1 VRSAAQYGGL
11 VSCAA
16 TQMAHGTLDRS
27 SRIAERPWVIAT
39 LALAGSAVCLLFA
52 VVPHGVL
59 GDGYVR
65 FVKLDELLRHG
76 TLATERYSYIG
87 PLFASPLWVFGDARL
102 WWCARF
108 NVLVL
113 AAGATAAWWV
123 MRPAATA
130 DVRATFI
137 LLLAATGMMP
147 NATLDFYG
155 ELFSAVMAGT
165 GLLIVT
171 LRGSWLGWIAVVV
184 GVANM
189 PASGGGL
196 LLVALWRFWST
207 RRFDGFIAS
216 AVAAALILGENTIVR
231 GAPLDAGYVGDHGV
245 ITVMPYSGMP
255 GFSYPFIFGLVSM
268 LFSFGKGLLFFAP
281 GLLLMA
287 RARRTHPQ
295 LAPFFDLSFAFLAGL
310 VLVFA
315 QWWAWYGG
323 WKWGPRFL
331 LFASYPSSLALA
343 GALHGR
349 ATRVRTMAAI
359 AIAFWTVW
367 VGVSGTVFD
376 LKGLDVCIAN
386 GYALEHLC
394 WYVPDFSPL
403 LRPLVLPPGPLVTWQ
418 KIWMLFAAL
427 VAAVLATSR
436 RPAVSNTQAP
446 PHP

>member
-1 VRSAAQYGGL
+1 MVGVNSTRARRAWVL
-11 VSCAA
+11 V
-16 TQMAHGTLDRS
+16 T
-27 SRIAERPWVIAT
+27 I
-39 LALAGSAVCLLFA
+39 ALAGSALVLLFA
-52 VVPHGVL
+52 VVPHGIY

-76 TLATERYSYIG
+76 TAATERYSYIG
-87 PLFASPLWVFGDARL
+87 PLFASPLWVLGDARL

-113 AAGATAAWWV
+113 AAGTMAAWRV

-130 DVRATFI
+130 DERATFV

-155 ELFSAVMAGT
+155 EMFSTVMAGT

-171 LRGSWLGWIAVVV
+171 LRGSWLGWIPVVL

-196 LLVALWRFWST
+196 LLVAVWRFLSI
-207 RRFDGFIAS
+207 RRLDGFIAS
-216 AVAAALILGENTIVR
+216 AVAAALVLGENTIVR
-231 GAPLDAGYVGDHGV
+231 GAPFNTGYLGDRGA
-245 ITVMPYSGMP
+245 ITVMPYSGMT
-255 GFSYPFIFGLVSM
+255 GFSYPFIFGLSSL

-281 GLLLMA
+281 GLLLIA
-287 RARRTHPQ
+287 RARRTDPQ
-295 LAPFFDLSFAFLAGL
+295 LAPFFDLSTAFLAGL
-310 VLVFA
+310 VLLYS

-331 LFASYPSSLALA
+331 LFASFPSSLALA
-343 GALHGR
+343 VALHAR
-349 ATRVRTMAAI
+349 ATRARTIAAI

-367 VGVSGTVFD
+367 VGVSGAVFD
-376 LKGLDVCIAN
+376 LRGLDVCIAN

-403 LRPLVLPPGPLVTWQ
+403 LRPLVLPQGPLVNWQ
-418 KIWMLFAAL
+418 KIWMVFAAV

-436 RPAVSNTQAP
+436 PTVSNTPASP
-446 PHP
+446 DP